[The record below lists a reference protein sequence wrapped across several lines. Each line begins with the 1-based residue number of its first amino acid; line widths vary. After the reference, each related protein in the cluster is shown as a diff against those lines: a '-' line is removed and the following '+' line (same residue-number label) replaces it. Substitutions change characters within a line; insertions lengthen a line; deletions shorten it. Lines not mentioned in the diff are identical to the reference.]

1 MIMLTNVFPI
11 QVFSNLMWI
20 IWMCNE
26 LNDGM
31 RIDSIKHGYDMKSDS
46 IMYSP
51 NSIDINT
58 TIPVKCEQTIIY

>member
-46 IMYSP
+46 TMYSS
-51 NSIDINT
+51 NSIDINI
-58 TIPVKCEQTIIY
+58 TIPVKCEQTIIH

>member
-1 MIMLTNVFPI
+1 
-11 QVFSNLMWI
+11 
-20 IWMCNE
+20 MCNE

-58 TIPVKCEQTIIY
+58 TIPVKCEQTIIH